1 MGFTFVQRFHIHAF
15 FVFVISTKT
24 TLKFLS
30 MLSLTFRLGAATV
43 VGSLLSLS
51 GFAQTPAA
59 QPNAARP
66 TQYAKTITADDLRK
80 HLTILAADDMEG
92 RETGTRGQKKAAEY
106 IAKQFAADGLKPI
119 APAADGKTSY
129 MQPFTLYK
137 KMWGEFYVKT
147 DGKQFAYLKDF
158 LTNGLLNLPQ
168 ETNFETVFVNYGI
181 VDDKFND
188 YVNLD
193 VKGKAVVMLD
203 GEPKNADGSSAVTG
217 AKDPSKWGKPDSWR
231 IRTSTAKDKGA
242 AQVFIVSAA
251 TAEEFKK
258 LLTERGALQQR
269 FNRLGVKPGSE
280 NVGTVGTFMIST
292 DMAAA
297 LLGKKPEQMTNAI
310 EQIRTKGTSTV
321 GKLAGNVAVKAERKD
336 ENVQTE
342 NVMGYDH
349 IGISPDGQ
357 VNNGANDDGSG
368 TVSVLELAQA
378 FAKAKAEGNGPRRS
392 MLFLTVV
399 GEEKGLLGS
408 EYYADISPVLALSNT
423 VADLNID
430 MVGRVDDLHQNKSP
444 KDNYI
449 YAIGS
454 DKLSSDLHRISENAN
469 SQYTQMEL
477 DYKYN
482 EPSDPER
489 IYYRS
494 DHYNF
499 AKHKIPIIFYFNG
512 LHADYHRPTD
522 DIEKIDFNLAE
533 KTARLVFYTAWEIAN
548 REERLK
554 VDSNKP

>member
-1 MGFTFVQRFHIHAF
+1 MP
-15 FVFVISTKT
+15 
-24 TLKFLS
+24 
-30 MLSLTFRLGAATV
+30 SLTYFSGVAAV
-43 VGSLLSLS
+43 VGSLISPILL
-51 GFAQTPAA
+51 AQAPRPAS
-59 QPNAARP
+59 ARP
-66 TQYAKTITADDLRK
+66 ETYAQTITADDLRK

-92 RETGTRGQKKAAEY
+92 RETGTPGQKRAADY
-106 IAKQFAADGLKPI
+106 IAKQLAADGLNPI
-119 APAADGKTSY
+119 VPGADGKASY
-129 MQPFTLYK
+129 LQPFTLYK
-137 KMWGEFYVKT
+137 KTWGEFYVKS
-147 DGKQFAYLKDF
+147 GSKQFAYLTDF

-168 ETNFETVFVNYGI
+168 ETNYETVFVNYGI

-203 GEPKNADGSSAVTG
+203 GEPKNPDGSSAVSN

-231 IRTSTAKDKGA
+231 LRAQAAKDKGA
-242 AQVFIVSAA
+242 AQVFIISAA
-251 TAEEFKK
+251 NTEEFKK

-269 FNRLGVKPGSE
+269 FNRLSLKPGQE

-297 LLGKKPEQMTNAI
+297 LLGKSPEQMTKAI
-310 EQIRTKGTSTV
+310 EQIRTKGTSMV

-336 ENVQTE
+336 ENVLTE
-342 NVMGYDH
+342 NVMGYVEGSDKKDEVVIVSSHYDH

-357 VNNGANDDGSG
+357 INNGANDDGSG

-408 EYYADISPVLALSNT
+408 EYYADFSPVLSLSNT
-423 VADLNID
+423 VCDLNID

-482 EPSDPER
+482 EAGDPER

-499 AKHKIPIIFYFNG
+499 AKHKIPVIFYFNG

-522 DIEKIDFNLAE
+522 DIEKIDFKLAE

>member
-1 MGFTFVQRFHIHAF
+1 MP
-15 FVFVISTKT
+15 
-24 TLKFLS
+24 
-30 MLSLTFRLGAATV
+30 SLTRFSGVAAV
-43 VGSLLSLS
+43 VGSLISPILL
-51 GFAQTPAA
+51 AQAPRPST
-59 QPNAARP
+59 ARP
-66 TQYAKTITADDLRK
+66 ETYAQTITADDLRK
-80 HLTILAADDMEG
+80 NLTILAADDMEG
-92 RETGTRGQKKAAEY
+92 RETGTRGQKKAAEF
-106 IAKQFAADGLKPI
+106 IAKQFSTDGLTPI
-119 APAADGKTSY
+119 VPGTDGKPSY
-129 MQPFTLYK
+129 FQPFTLYK
-137 KMWGEFYVKT
+137 KTWGDFYIKSG
-147 DGKQFAYLKDF
+147 GKQFAYLKDF
-158 LTNGLLNLPQ
+158 LANGLLSLPQ
-168 ETNFETVFVNYGI
+168 ETSYETVFVNYGI

-203 GEPKNADGSSAVTG
+203 GEPKNADGSSAVSNT
-217 AKDPSKWGKPDSWR
+217 KEPSKWGKPDSWR
-231 IRTSTAKDKGA
+231 SRAQVAKDKGA
-242 AQVFIVSAA
+242 AQVFIVSASNA
-251 TAEEFKK
+251 DEFKRM
-258 LLTERGALQQR
+258 LTERGALQQR
-269 FNRLGVKPGSE
+269 FNRLSLKAIQE
-280 NVGTVGTFMIST
+280 NVGTIGTFMIST

-297 LLGKKPEQMTNAI
+297 LLGKTSEQMQKAV
-310 EQIRTKGTSTV
+310 EQIRSKGTSTV
-321 GKLAGNVAVKAERKD
+321 GKLAGNVSVKAERKD

-342 NVMGYDH
+342 NVMGYIEGSDKKDEVVIVSSHYDH
-349 IGISPDGQ
+349 IGISPAGQ
-357 VNNGANDDGSG
+357 INNGANDDGSG

-378 FAKAKAEGNGPRRS
+378 FAKAKAGGNGPRRS

-408 EYYADISPVLALSNT
+408 EYYADISPVISLSNT
-423 VADLNID
+423 VCDLNID

-512 LHADYHRPTD
+512 LHADYHRPSD
-522 DIEKIDFNLAE
+522 DVEKIDFKLAE

-548 REERLK
+548 REDRLK
-554 VDSNKP
+554 VDSSKP

>member
-1 MGFTFVQRFHIHAF
+1 
-15 FVFVISTKT
+15 
-24 TLKFLS
+24 
-30 MLSLTFRLGAATV
+30 
-43 VGSLLSLS
+43 
-51 GFAQTPAA
+51 
-59 QPNAARP
+59 
-66 TQYAKTITADDLRK
+66 
-80 HLTILAADDMEG
+80 
-92 RETGTRGQKKAAEY
+92 
-106 IAKQFAADGLKPI
+106 
-119 APAADGKTSY
+119 
-129 MQPFTLYK
+129 
-137 KMWGEFYVKT
+137 
-147 DGKQFAYLKDF
+147 
-158 LTNGLLNLPQ
+158 
-168 ETNFETVFVNYGI
+168 
-181 VDDKFND
+181 
-188 YVNLD
+188 
-193 VKGKAVVMLD
+193 
-203 GEPKNADGSSAVTG
+203 
-217 AKDPSKWGKPDSWR
+217 
-231 IRTSTAKDKGA
+231 
-242 AQVFIVSAA
+242 
-251 TAEEFKK
+251 
-258 LLTERGALQQR
+258 
-269 FNRLGVKPGSE
+269 
-280 NVGTVGTFMIST
+280 MISS

-297 LLGKKPEQMTNAI
+297 LPGKRPEPMTKAI

-321 GKLAGNVAVKAERKD
+321 GKLAGTVSVKAERKD

-342 NVMGYDH
+342 NVMGYVEGSDKKDEVVIVSSHYDH

-357 VNNGANDDGSG
+357 INNGANDDGSG

-408 EYYADISPVLALSNT
+408 EYYADISPVLPLTNT
-423 VADLNID
+423 VCDLNID
-430 MVGRVDDLHQNKSP
+430 MVGRVDDLHQNKTP

-469 SQYTQMEL
+469 TQYSQMEL

-499 AKHKIPIIFYFNG
+499 AKHKIPVIFYFNG

>member
-1 MGFTFVQRFHIHAF
+1 MP
-15 FVFVISTKT
+15 
-24 TLKFLS
+24 
-30 MLSLTFRLGAATV
+30 SLTSFSGVLALA
-43 VGSLLSLS
+43 GSLLPITLT
-51 GFAQTPAA
+51 AQTPTSRPDTYA
-59 QPNAARP
+59 Q
-66 TQYAKTITADDLRK
+66 TITADDLRK

-92 RETGTRGQKKAAEY
+92 RETGMPGQKKAAAY
-106 IAKQFAADGLKPI
+106 IAGQMADMGLKAIVPGS
-119 APAADGKTSY
+119 DGKPGY

-137 KMWGEFYVKT
+137 KTWGEFYVKAG
-147 DGKQFAYLKDF
+147 GKQFAYLKDF
-158 LTNGLLNLPQ
+158 LTNGLMNLPQ
-168 ETNFETVFVNYGI
+168 ETNYETVFVNYGI

-193 VKGKAVVMLD
+193 VQGKAVVMLD

-217 AKDPSKWGKPDSWR
+217 GKESSKWGTPDSWR
-231 IRTSTAKDKGA
+231 IRAQTAKDKGA
-242 AQVFIVSAA
+242 AQVFIISG
-251 TAEEFKK
+251 TSAEEFKRT
-258 LLTERGALQQR
+258 LTERGALQQR
-269 FNRLGVKPGSE
+269 FNRLSLKPGQE
-280 NVGTVGTFMIST
+280 NTGTVGTFMVST
-292 DMAAA
+292 EMAAA
-297 LLGKKPEQMTNAI
+297 LLGKKPDQLAKAM

-321 GKLAGNVAVKAERKD
+321 GKLAGMVAVKAERVD

-342 NVMGYDH
+342 NVMGYVEGSDKKDEVVIVSGHYDH

-357 VNNGANDDGSG
+357 INNGANDDGSG

-408 EYYADISPVLALSNT
+408 AYYADISPVLPLTNT

-430 MVGRVDDLHQNKSP
+430 MVGRVDDLHQNKNP

-449 YAIGS
+449 YVIGS

-469 SQYTQMEL
+469 SQYTQLEL

-482 EPSDPER
+482 DPADPER

-499 AKHKIPIIFYFNG
+499 AKHKIPIVFYFNG
-512 LHADYHRPTD
+512 LHADYHRPGD
-522 DIEKIDFNLAE
+522 DVEKMDFKLAE
-533 KTARLVFYTAWEIAN
+533 KTARLIFYTAWEVAN

-554 VDSNKP
+554 VDSNKK

>member
-1 MGFTFVQRFHIHAF
+1 MPS
-15 FVFVISTKT
+15 STP
-24 TLKFLS
+24 LAL
-30 MLSLTFRLGAATV
+30 L
-43 VGSLLSLS
+43 GSLLSISL
-51 GFAQTPAA
+51 FAQP
-59 QPNAARP
+59 PSARP
-66 TQYAKTITADDLRK
+66 EQYAKTITADDLRK

-92 RETGTRGQKKAAEY
+92 RETGTPGQKKAAQY
-106 IAKQFAADGLKPI
+106 IAGQMTDIGLKAI
-119 APAADGKTSY
+119 VPAADGKQSY
-129 MQPFTLYK
+129 FQPFTLYK
-137 KMWGEFYVKT
+137 KTWGDFYVKAG
-147 DGKQFAYLKDF
+147 GKQFAYLKDF
-158 LTNGLLNLPQ
+158 LTNGLLNLSQ
-168 ETNFETVFVNYGI
+168 ETTYETVFVNYGI

-203 GEPKNADGSSAVTG
+203 GEPKNPDGSSSVTQ
-217 AKDPSKWGKPDSWR
+217 AKEPSKWGKPDSWR
-231 IRTSTAKDKGA
+231 YKALAAKDKGA
-242 AQVFIVSAA
+242 AQVFIIS
-251 TAEEFKK
+251 TINAEEFKRM
-258 LLTERGALQQR
+258 LTERGALQQR
-269 FNRLGVKPGSE
+269 FNRLSLKPGQE

-292 DMAAA
+292 EMAAA
-297 LLGKKPEQMTNAI
+297 LLGKKPEQITKAI

-321 GKLAGNVAVKAERKD
+321 GKLAGTVAVKAERKD

-342 NVMGYDH
+342 NVMGYVEGSDKKDEVVVVSGHYDH

-378 FAKAKAEGNGPRRS
+378 FAQAKADGNGPRRS

-408 EYYADISPVLALSNT
+408 EYYADISPVLPLTNT

-430 MVGRVDDLHQNKSP
+430 MVGRVDDLHQNKTP

-449 YAIGS
+449 YVIGS

-469 SQYTQMEL
+469 MQYTQMEL

-482 EPSDPER
+482 DPSDPER

-512 LHADYHRPTD
+512 LHADYHRPGD
-522 DIEKIDFNLAE
+522 DVEKIDFNLAE

-548 REERLK
+548 RDERLK